1 MQHAPPVQQSA
12 PREVALAVL
21 TKAVAARINN
31 RYFMKNP
38 PVRFPFFLARDA
50 SEPTR
55 IKRSRDAAV
64 AQVDAQGGSLR

>member
-12 PREVALAVL
+12 AREVALAVL
-21 TKAVAARINN
+21 TRAVAARINI
-31 RYFMKNP
+31 RYFIRILLLP
-38 PVRFPFFLARDA
+38 FPFFLARDA

-64 AQVDAQGGSLR
+64 AQGDAHAGWRQ